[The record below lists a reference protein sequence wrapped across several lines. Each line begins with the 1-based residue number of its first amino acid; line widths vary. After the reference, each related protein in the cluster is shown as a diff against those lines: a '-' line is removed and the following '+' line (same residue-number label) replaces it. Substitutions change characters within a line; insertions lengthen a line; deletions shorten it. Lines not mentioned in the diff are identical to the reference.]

1 MRHLVAL
8 GFLGI
13 VIVVSCGGKA
23 VPDDAGSGG
32 SGSGTGGTGGAT
44 LGGTGGATVGGT
56 GGGAGTTGTGGSGGS
71 VDPGPEFSSCT
82 GPGECTLVPT
92 KCCSCDTLGLD
103 LVAAINT
110 TKTDAYRRQVC
121 GVPPI
126 ACPPCV
132 GSIDPHL
139 VARCEAG
146 RCRGFDVRTDPTY
159 TGCATNDQC
168 ILRKGLACCECQ
180 ATGEWVALNGTG
192 SKKIVN
198 DVCAPNTAC
207 PGCVPVPPPMTT
219 AVCRAGICERTP

>member
-1 MRHLVAL
+1 MRHLISL

-13 VIVVSCGGKA
+13 VIVVSCGGKTP
-23 VPDDAGSGG
+23 PDDTGAGAS
-32 SGSGTGGTGGAT
+32 A
-44 LGGTGGATVGGT
+44 GTGGATVGGN
-56 GGGAGTTGTGGSGGS
+56 GGTAGTAGTGGSGGTGGS
-71 VDPGPEFSSCT
+71 IDPGPEFSSCT
-82 GPGECTLVPT
+82 GPGECTLQPT
-92 KCCSCDTLGLD
+92 KCCNCDTLGLD

-110 TKTDAYRRQVC
+110 TKTEAYRRQVC

-126 ACPPCV
+126 ECPPCV

-180 ATGEWVALNGTG
+180 ATGEWVALSATG
-192 SKKIVN
+192 SKKIVT
-198 DVCAPNTAC
+198 DVCAPVTAC
-207 PGCVPVPPPMTT
+207 PGCVPTPPPMTT